1 MAGIGR
7 RKTTNTENTEIKQE
21 TPKSINKG
29 TVKICLVEGGKMPE
43 KKTFGA
49 AAYDCYARGDFFLND
64 GDCGVLI
71 PLGFKMEI
79 PEGYH
84 ADIRMRSGL
93 GTKTGLRPTL
103 GVGTI
108 DSDYRGEV
116 CMVFDRIHTRQL
128 GRNYDRIND
137 GDRIAQML
145 IMKDGEGSIIET
157 DKLNET
163 ERGNKGFGSTGV

>member
-1 MAGIGR
+1 MAGIER
-7 RKTTNTENTEIKQE
+7 RKTTNTENAEIKQE
-21 TPKSINKG
+21 TPKTINKG

-49 AAYDCYARGDFFLND
+49 AAYDCYARGKHYLTD
-64 GDCGVLI
+64 GDCGIVV

-84 ADIRMRSGL
+84 ADVRMRSGL
-93 GTKTGLRPTL
+93 GVKTGLRASL

-116 CMVFDRIHTRQL
+116 GMVFDRIHTRAL
-128 GRNYDRIND
+128 GKNYDIIND
-137 GDRIAQML
+137 GDRIAQLL
-145 IMKDGEGSIIET
+145 IYKDGDGPLIEV
-157 DKLNET
+157 DKLSDT
-163 ERGNKGFGSTGV
+163 ERGKSGFGSTGV